1 MEKSQQLD
9 TPADNRW
16 KNLKVA
22 IVHDFLDT
30 YGGAERVL
38 GLICEIFP
46 QAPIFTLLYD
56 KEKMRGKFK
65 NKEIKTSFLQG
76 FPKFIKKR
84 KKYLLPL
91 LPTAPEVF
99 DLRDFDLVISSS
111 GAWSKG
117 IVTRLNTVHIAYLH
131 SPMRFAWDYGE
142 KYFSDAGQ
150 KAGICKRM
158 FLTYLRVWDFEA
170 AQRPD
175 ILIANSEFTRKRVA
189 KYYRRDSRVIYPGIN
204 LIKESQEEIRIKKE
218 KGGYFLIVSRLS
230 PYKKVL
236 LAVEAFN
243 KMGLPLVIV
252 GEGAESEKI
261 KKIAKKNIR
270 VVGWQSEEKLKEY
283 YRNARAF
290 IFPAVDDFGL
300 TAVEAMSFG
309 VPVIALRAGGALE
322 IVKESRTGE
331 FFDAQTVEVLADG
344 VRRFLEK
351 ERDYDRDFIR
361 AQAQRFGE
369 ENFKN
374 NFLNLIKEE
383 WKRNFYDNRT

>member
-1 MEKSQQLD
+1 MEEL
-9 TPADNRW
+9 

-38 GLICEIFP
+38 GLIGEIFP
-46 QAPIFTLLYD
+46 QAPIFTLIYD
-56 KEKMRGKFK
+56 KEKMQGKFE
-65 NKEIKTSFLQG
+65 NREIHTSFLQS

-91 LPTAPEVF
+91 MPTAPETF

-117 IVTRLNTVHIAYLH
+117 IVTRLNTIHIAYLH
-131 SPMRFAWDYGE
+131 SPMRFAWDYKE

-175 ILIANSEFTRKRVA
+175 ILIANSKFTQQRIA
-189 KYYRRDSRVIYPGIN
+189 KYYRRDSRIIYPGVS
-204 LIKESQEEIRIKKE
+204 LSGKSQKEIQTKKD

-252 GEGAESEKI
+252 GAGAEFERI

-270 VVGWQSEEKLKEY
+270 LVGWQSDEKLREY
-283 YRNARAF
+283 YQNARAF

-322 IVKESRTGE
+322 IVKEGQSGE

-351 ERDYDRDFIR
+351 EKGYDRDFIR
-361 AQAQRFGE
+361 AEAQRFE
-369 ENFKN
+369 AENFKN